1 MRGAA
6 VSLNSLWMKWRER
19 RGGRGARLTRRM
31 REEYRVYF
39 DRNATQSGTKWSGS
53 AGMHRSPSPHRENWA
68 ASLHLRAVLV
78 AAILP
83 AALAAQDTSP
93 GADERLL
100 AAARDGQVEV
110 VTTLLREGAD
120 VNAARGDGLTALHL
134 AAEGGHRAVADALV
148 AAGAAVDA
156 GTRIGRY
163 TPLQVAAE
171 GGHGAV
177 ALRLLEAGADP
188 NAVTTNSGVTALHL
202 AAGAIDGRSAVA
214 ALLDHGAD
222 PNAREGSA
230 GQTPLIFAAVAN
242 RPAAV
247 TALLAA
253 DADPGITTA
262 VVDVLPAL
270 ALDREANRR
279 FRDMIGA
286 PPQTPGPFGPR
297 VDPDAESPGEPSP
310 AQVQAAV
317 RAQRDFLRSGYD
329 VGDVSPHSLGRVGS
343 DYPGGPDLVRP
354 PYREVLVGR
363 TGALTALLHAAREG
377 HIEAAMA
384 LAGGGADLDQVSADG
399 TSPLLMATL
408 NGQFD
413 LALVLIERGAG
424 PDLAASTDGAT
435 PLFAVL
441 QTQWAPKSNYPQP
454 RAQDLQA
461 AGHLDVLRALLA
473 AGADPNPRLNTH
485 AWYWEYGLT
494 KLGIDLTGATP
505 FWRAVF
511 AQDLEAMR
519 LLVAH
524 GADPHLPTRWP
535 EVGMRERRQQ
545 DGRQQEDSA
554 LPWIPEGAPN
564 AWPIHAAAGG
574 GYLGLGAFSVRNRPD
589 QFIPAVK
596 YLIEELGAD
605 VNQRDSWLY
614 TPMHYA
620 ASRGDNE
627 LIEYLVSQGGDV
639 TAITR
644 LGQSTADMAR
654 GGRAGFFTRV
664 PYPETVELLTSLGAT
679 LECLHT
685 HFLDTGDFCPAAG
698 VNDPWVPA
706 ATDEEQKRSDSGKTR
721 SR

>member
-1 MRGAA
+1 MRGAV
-6 VSLNSLWMKWRER
+6 VSL
-19 RGGRGARLTRRM
+19 
-31 REEYRVYF
+31 
-39 DRNATQSGTKWSGS
+39 
-53 AGMHRSPSPHRENWA
+53 
-68 ASLHLRAVLV
+68 LV

-83 AALAAQDTSP
+83 LAA

-110 VTTLLREGAD
+110 VRTLLEAGAD

-134 AAEGGHRAVADALV
+134 AAEGGHDAVAQALV

-156 GTRIGRY
+156 GTRVGGY
-163 TPLQVAAE
+163 TPLQVAARA
-171 GGHGAV
+171 GHGGV

-188 NAVTTNSGVTALHL
+188 NARTTNSGVTALHL
-202 AAGAIDGRSAVA
+202 AASATGGGPAVA

-222 PNAREGSA
+222 PNARESSA
-230 GQTPLIFAAVAN
+230 GQTPLIFAAAAN
-242 RPAAV
+242 RAAAV

-253 DADPGITTA
+253 GADPGIGTA

-279 FRDMIGA
+279 FREAIGA
-286 PPQTPGPFGPR
+286 PPQRMGMYGFR
-297 VDPDAESPGEPSP
+297 VDPDAEPLGEPSP
-310 AQVQAAV
+310 ADVQAAV

-329 VGDVSPHSLGRVGS
+329 VGEVSPHSLGRVGP

-377 HIEAAMA
+377 HREAVTA
-384 LAGGGADLDQVSADG
+384 LLDGGADLDQVSADG

-413 LALVLIERGAG
+413 LALVLIERGAN
-424 PDLAASTDGAT
+424 PDLATSTDGVT

-441 QTQWAPKSNYPQP
+441 QTHWAPKSNYPQP
-454 RAQDLQA
+454 RAQDLQDSE
-461 AGHLDVLRALLA
+461 HMDVLRALLD

-485 AWYWEYGLT
+485 LWYWEYGLT
-494 KLGIDLTGATP
+494 KMGIDLTGATP
-505 FWRAVF
+505 FWRAAF

-524 GADPHLPTRWP
+524 GADPHIPTRWP

-554 LPWIPEGAPN
+554 LPWIPEGVPN

-574 GYLGLGAFSVRNRPD
+574 GYLGLGAFSVRNQPD

-627 LIEYLVSQGGDV
+627 LIEYLVSLGGDV

-664 PYPETVELLTSLGAT
+664 PYPETVELLQSLGST

-685 HFLDTGDFCPAAG
+685 HFLDTGDFCSGAG
-698 VNDPWVPA
+698 VDDPWAPA
-706 ATDEEQKRSDSGKTR
+706 ATDAEEKPSESGKSG

>member
-1 MRGAA
+1 M
-6 VSLNSLWMKWRER
+6 LL
-19 RGGRGARLTRRM
+19 L
-31 REEYRVYF
+31 
-39 DRNATQSGTKWSGS
+39 
-53 AGMHRSPSPHRENWA
+53 
-68 ASLHLRAVLV
+68 L

-83 AALAAQDTSP
+83 ATLAAQDTP
-93 GADERLL
+93 PAAGERLL
-100 AAARDGQVEV
+100 AAAEGGQVEV
-110 VTTLLREGAD
+110 VRSLLEEGAD

-134 AAEGGHRAVADALV
+134 AAEGGRLPVAKALV

-163 TPLQVAAE
+163 TPLQVAAR

-177 ALRLLEAGADP
+177 ALYLLEAGADP
-188 NAVTTNSGVTALHL
+188 NARTTNSGVTALHL
-202 AAGAIDGRSAVA
+202 AAGAIGGESAVA
-214 ALLDHGAD
+214 ALLEHGAD
-222 PNAREGSA
+222 PNARDGSS
-230 GQTPLIFAAVAN
+230 GQTPLFFAAAAN
-242 RPAAV
+242 RAAAV
-247 TALLAA
+247 TTLLAA
-253 DADPGITTA
+253 GADPAVTTA
-262 VVDVLPAL
+262 AIDVLPAL

-279 FRDMIGA
+279 FREMVGA
-286 PPQTPGPFGPR
+286 PPQRLGPYGFR
-297 VDPDAESPGEPSP
+297 ADAEAEEPGEPSP
-310 AQVQAAV
+310 ADVQAAV

-329 VGDVSPHSLGRVGS
+329 VGDVSAHSLGRVGP

-363 TGALTALLHAAREG
+363 TGGLTALLHAAREG
-377 HIEAAMA
+377 HREAALA
-384 LAGGGADLDQVSADG
+384 LADGGADLDQVSADG

-413 LALVLIERGAG
+413 LALVLIERGAN
-424 PDLAASTDGAT
+424 PDLATSTDGVT

-454 RAQDLQA
+454 RAQDLQEA
-461 AGHLDVLRALLA
+461 EHMDVLRALLE
-473 AGADPNPRLNTH
+473 AGADPNPRLHTH
-485 AWYWEYGLT
+485 LWYWEYGLT
-494 KLGIDLTGATP
+494 KMGIDLTGATP
-505 FWRAVF
+505 FWRATF

-524 GADPHLPTRWP
+524 GADPRIPTRWP

-574 GYLGLGAFSVRNRPD
+574 GYLGLGAFSVRNQPD
-589 QFIPAVK
+589 QFIAAVK

-627 LIEYLVSQGGDV
+627 LIEYLVSKGGDV

-664 PYPETVELLTSLGAT
+664 PYPETVELLRSLGST

-685 HFLDTGDFCPAAG
+685 HFLDTGDFCPGAG
-698 VNDPWVPA
+698 VDDPWAPA
-706 ATDEEQKRSDSGKTR
+706 ATDAEEKPSDSGKSG

>member
-1 MRGAA
+1 MRRGLRRAMSGMTRRLRRRGSWSAAPFAVALLISALLPSGAA
-6 VSLNSLWMKWRER
+6 
-19 RGGRGARLTRRM
+19 AQ
-31 REEYRVYF
+31 EE
-39 DRNATQSGTKWSGS
+39 
-53 AGMHRSPSPHRENWA
+53 
-68 ASLHLRAVLV
+68 ASS
-78 AAILP
+78 
-83 AALAAQDTSP
+83 D
-93 GADERLL
+93 RLL
-100 AAARDGQVEV
+100 EAARDGAAEV
-110 VTTLLREGAD
+110 VRALVVDGANGAD
-120 VNAARGDGLTALHL
+120 VNAARGDGMTALHF
-134 AAEGGHRAVADALV
+134 AAERGHAAVARVLID
-148 AAGAAVDA
+148 AGAAVDA

-163 TPLQVAAE
+163 APLHLAAR
-171 GGHGAV
+171 GGHGPVV
-177 ALRLLEAGADP
+177 ALLLEAGADP
-188 NAVTTNSGVTALHL
+188 NAATTNSGVTALHL
-202 AAGAIDGRSAVA
+202 AAAAVNARPAVA

-230 GQTPLIFAAVAN
+230 GQTPLMFAAAAN

-247 TALLAA
+247 AALLEAG
-253 DADPGITTA
+253 ADPATPTA
-262 VVDVLPAL
+262 VVDVLPSL

-279 FRDMIGA
+279 MRSMIGA
-286 PPQTPGPFGPR
+286 PRETLGPYGPE
-297 VDPDAESPGEPSP
+297 VDPEAEWPGEPSP
-310 AQVQAAV
+310 AQVQAAI
-317 RAQRDFLRSGYD
+317 RAQREFLRSGFD
-329 VGDVSPHSLGRVGS
+329 VGEVSAHSLGRTGP
-343 DYPGGPDLVRP
+343 DYPGGPDLIRP

-363 TGALTALLHAAREG
+363 TGGMTALLHAAREG
-377 HIEAAMA
+377 HIEAATA
-384 LAGGGADLDQVSADG
+384 LLDGGADIDQASADA
-399 TSPLLMATL
+399 TTPLLMAAL

-413 LALVLIERGAG
+413 LALVLIERGADPG
-424 PDLAASTDGAT
+424 LAASTDGAT

-454 RAQDLQA
+454 RAQDLQD
-461 AGHLDVLRALLA
+461 AGHMDVLRALLE

-485 AWYWEYGLT
+485 LWYWEYGLT
-494 KLGIDLTGATP
+494 KMGIDLTGATP
-505 FWRAVF
+505 FWRAAF

-524 GADPHLPTRWP
+524 GADPNIPTRWP

-589 QFIPAVK
+589 QFIPSVK

-620 ASRGDNE
+620 ASRGDND

-639 TAITR
+639 TAVTR

-664 PYPETVELLTSLGAT
+664 PFPETVDLLTSLGAT

-685 HFLDTGDFCPAAG
+685 HFLDTGDSCPGAG
-698 VNDPWVPA
+698 IDDPWAPA
-706 ATDEEQKRSDSGKTR
+706 RTTTEEKRRG
-721 SR
+721 

>member
-1 MRGAA
+1 MRSA
-6 VSLNSLWMKWRER
+6 VVWLL
-19 RGGRGARLTRRM
+19 A
-31 REEYRVYF
+31 
-39 DRNATQSGTKWSGS
+39 
-53 AGMHRSPSPHRENWA
+53 
-68 ASLHLRAVLV
+68 

-83 AALAAQDTSP
+83 LAAS
-93 GADERLL
+93 AEERLL
-100 AAARDGQVEV
+100 SAARDGQLEV
-110 VTTLLREGAD
+110 VRTLVEEGAD

-134 AAEGGHRAVADALV
+134 AAEGGHRAVAEALV

-156 GTRIGRY
+156 GTRIGGY
-163 TPLQVAAE
+163 TSLHVAARA
-171 GGHGAV
+171 GHGAV
-177 ALRLLEAGADP
+177 VLSLLEAGADP
-188 NAVTTNSGVTALHL
+188 NARTTNTGVTALHL
-202 AAGAIDGRSAVA
+202 AAAATGGRSAVA

-222 PNAREGSA
+222 PDARERSA
-230 GQTPLIFAAVAN
+230 GQTPLFFAAAAN
-242 RPAAV
+242 RADAV

-253 DADPGITTA
+253 GGDPGIATA
-262 VVDVLPAL
+262 VVDVLPTL

-279 FRDMIGA
+279 FRDLIGA
-286 PPQTPGPFGPR
+286 PPQRMGMYGPE
-297 VDPDAESPGEPSP
+297 VDPEAEPPGEPSP
-310 AQVQAAV
+310 ARVQAAI

-329 VGDVSPHSLGRVGS
+329 VGEVSPHSLGRVGP
-343 DYPGGPDLVRP
+343 DYPGGPDLIRP

-377 HIEAAMA
+377 HIEAATA
-384 LAGGGADLDQVSADG
+384 LLDGGADLDQVSADG

-413 LALVLIERGAG
+413 LALVLVERGAN
-424 PDLAASTDGAT
+424 PDLGTSTDGVT

-441 QTQWAPKSNYPQP
+441 QTEWAPKSNYPQP
-454 RAQDLQA
+454 RAQDLQEA
-461 AGHLDVLRALLA
+461 EYMDVLRALLE

-485 AWYWEYGLT
+485 LWYWEYGLT
-494 KLGIDLTGATP
+494 KMGIDLTGATP
-505 FWRAVF
+505 FWRAAF

-524 GADPHLPTRWP
+524 GADPHIPTRWP

-564 AWPIHAAAGG
+564 AWPIHAVAGG
-574 GYLGLGAFSVRNRPD
+574 GYLGLGAFSVRNEPD

-627 LIEYLVSQGGDV
+627 LIDYLVSRGGDV

-664 PYPETVELLTSLGAT
+664 PYPETVELLQSLGST

-685 HFLDTGDFCPAAG
+685 HFLDTGDFCPGAG
-698 VNDPWVPA
+698 IDDPWAPA
-706 ATDEEQKRSDSGKTR
+706 ATDGEEKPSDSGKSG

>member
-1 MRGAA
+1 MRAAA
-6 VSLNSLWMKWRER
+6 VALLL
-19 RGGRGARLTRRM
+19 A
-31 REEYRVYF
+31 
-39 DRNATQSGTKWSGS
+39 
-53 AGMHRSPSPHRENWA
+53 
-68 ASLHLRAVLV
+68 AVL
-78 AAILP
+78 P
-83 AALAAQDTSP
+83 SALAAQQAVAGD
-93 GADERLL
+93 ALL
-100 AAARDGQVEV
+100 EAARRGELEAV
-110 VTTLLREGAD
+110 RELIGRGAD
-120 VNAARGDGLTALHL
+120 VDAKRGDGMTALHL
-134 AAEGGHRAVADALV
+134 AAERGHAEVAGALID
-148 AAGAAVDA
+148 AGAAVDA

-163 TPLQVAAE
+163 TPLHVAVR

-177 ALRLLEAGADP
+177 VVRLLDAGADP

-202 AAGAIDGRSAVA
+202 AAGAVGGAGAVA
-214 ALLDHGAD
+214 ALLEHGAD
-222 PNAREGSA
+222 PNAREASA
-230 GQTPLIFAAVAN
+230 GQTPLMFAA
-242 RPAAV
+242 
-247 TALLAA
+247 
-253 DADPGITTA
+253 A
-262 VVDVLPAL
+262 VVDVLPSL

-279 FRDMIGA
+279 FREMVGA
-286 PPQTPGPFGPR
+286 PPETLGAYGPR
-297 VDPDAESPGEPSP
+297 VDPEAGRPGEPAP
-310 AQVQAAV
+310 AHVQAAI
-317 RAQRDFLRSGYD
+317 RAQREFLRSGYD
-329 VGDVSPHSLGRVGS
+329 VGEVSPHSLGRTGA
-343 DYPGGPDLVRP
+343 DYPGGPHFVRP

-363 TGALTALLHAAREG
+363 TGGMTALLHAAREG
-377 HIEAAMA
+377 HIEAATA
-384 LAGGGADLDQVSADG
+384 LLDGGANIDQVSADA
-399 TSPLLMATL
+399 TSPLLMASL

-413 LALVLIERGAG
+413 LALVLVERGAD

-454 RAQDLQA
+454 RAQDVQR
-461 AGHLDVLRALLA
+461 AGHMDVLRALLE
-473 AGADPNPRLNTH
+473 AGAEPNPRLNTH
-485 AWYWEYGLT
+485 LWYWEYGLT
-494 KLGIDLTGATP
+494 KMGIDLTGATP
-505 FWRAVF
+505 FWRAAF
-511 AQDLEAMR
+511 AQDLDAMK

-524 GADPHLPTRWP
+524 GADPHIPTRWP

-554 LPWIPEGAPN
+554 LPWIPEGVPN

-589 QFIPAVK
+589 QFISAVR

-664 PYPETVELLTSLGAT
+664 PYPETVELLTALGST

-685 HFLDTGDFCPAAG
+685 HFLDTGDFCTGAG
-698 VNDPWVPA
+698 VDDPWAPA
-706 ATDEEQKRSDSGKTR
+706 ATDAERKRPGS
-721 SR
+721 

>member
-1 MRGAA
+1 MSYAA
-6 VSLNSLWMKWRER
+6 VSLL
-19 RGGRGARLTRRM
+19 
-31 REEYRVYF
+31 
-39 DRNATQSGTKWSGS
+39 
-53 AGMHRSPSPHRENWA
+53 A
-68 ASLHLRAVLV
+68 AF
-78 AAILP
+78 LP
-83 AALAAQDTSP
+83 AALVAQDTP
-93 GADERLL
+93 DGRLL
-100 AAARDGQVEV
+100 TAARDGQVELV
-110 VTTLLREGAD
+110 RSLLEEGAE

-134 AAEGGHRAVADALV
+134 AAEGGHPAVAEALV

-156 GTRIGRY
+156 GTRIGGY
-163 TPLQVAAE
+163 TPLQMAAR

-177 ALRLLEAGADP
+177 VLRLLEAGADP
-188 NAVTTNSGVTALHL
+188 NAWTTNSGVTALHL
-202 AAGAIDGRSAVA
+202 AAGATGGRSAVA

-222 PNAREGSA
+222 PDAREGSA
-230 GQTPLIFAAVAN
+230 GQTPLFFAAAAN
-242 RPAAV
+242 RAAAV

-253 DADPGITTA
+253 GADPGIATA
-262 VVDVLPAL
+262 VVDVLPTL

-279 FRDMIGA
+279 FREMIGA
-286 PPQTPGPFGPR
+286 PAQRMGMYGPE
-297 VDPDAESPGEPSP
+297 VDPEAEPPGEPSP
-310 AQVQAAV
+310 AEVQAAV

-329 VGDVSPHSLGRVGS
+329 VGEVNPHSLGRVGP

-377 HIEAAMA
+377 HIEAATA
-384 LAGGGADLDQVSADG
+384 LLDGGADLNQVSADG
-399 TSPLLMATL
+399 TSPLLMAAL

-413 LALVLIERGAG
+413 LALVLIERGAN
-424 PDLAASTDGAT
+424 PDLGTSTDGVT
-435 PLFAVL
+435 PLFAIL

-454 RAQDLQA
+454 RAQDLQQA
-461 AGHLDVLRALLA
+461 EHMDVLRALLET
-473 AGADPNPRLNTH
+473 GADPNPRLNTH
-485 AWYWEYGLT
+485 LWYWEYGLT
-494 KLGIDLTGATP
+494 KMGIDLTGATP
-505 FWRAVF
+505 FWRAAF
-511 AQDLEAMR
+511 AQDLPAMR

-524 GADPHLPTRWP
+524 GADPHIPTRWP

-574 GYLGLGAFSVRNRPD
+574 GYLGLGAFSVRNEPD
-589 QFIPAVK
+589 QFIPAVR

-627 LIEYLVSQGGDV
+627 LIEYLVSRGGEV

-664 PYPETVELLTSLGAT
+664 PYPETVELLQSLGST

-685 HFLDTGDFCPAAG
+685 HFLDTGDFCPGAG
-698 VNDPWVPA
+698 VDDPWAPT
-706 ATDEEQKRSDSGKTR
+706 ATDAEERPSDSGKSG

>member
-1 MRGAA
+1 MRAA
-6 VSLNSLWMKWRER
+6 LVSLLVT
-19 RGGRGARLTRRM
+19 AVL
-31 REEYRVYF
+31 
-39 DRNATQSGTKWSGS
+39 
-53 AGMHRSPSPHRENWA
+53 PLA
-68 ASLHLRAVLV
+68 AS
-78 AAILP
+78 
-83 AALAAQDTSP
+83 
-93 GADERLL
+93 ADERLL
-100 AAARDGQVEV
+100 AAARDGQVEIV
-110 VTTLLREGAD
+110 ESLLAKGAD
-120 VNAARGDGLTALHL
+120 VNAARGDGFTALHL
-134 AAEGGHRAVADALV
+134 AAEGGHRAVAQALV

-156 GTRIGRY
+156 GTRIGGY
-163 TPLQVAAE
+163 TPLHVAARA
-171 GGHGAV
+171 GHGAV
-177 ALRLLEAGADP
+177 VLRLLDAGADP
-188 NAVTTNSGVTALHL
+188 NARTTNSGVTALHL
-202 AAGAIDGRSAVA
+202 AAGATGGRSAVA

-222 PNAREGSA
+222 PNAQEGSA
-230 GQTPLIFAAVAN
+230 RQTPLFFAAAAN
-242 RPAAV
+242 RADAV

-253 DADPGITTA
+253 GADPGIATA
-262 VVDVLPAL
+262 VIDVLPTL

-279 FRDMIGA
+279 FREMIGA
-286 PPQTPGPFGPR
+286 PPQRMGMYGFR
-297 VDPDAESPGEPSP
+297 VDPDAEPLGEPSP
-310 AQVQAAV
+310 AEVQAAV

-329 VGDVSPHSLGRVGS
+329 VGEVDAHSLGRVGP

-377 HIEAAMA
+377 HIEAATA
-384 LAGGGADLDQVSADG
+384 LLDGGADLDQVSADG

-413 LALVLIERGAG
+413 LALVLIERGAN
-424 PDLAASTDGAT
+424 PDFGTSTDGVT

-454 RAQDLQA
+454 RAQDLQQVEYM
-461 AGHLDVLRALLA
+461 DVLRALLE

-485 AWYWEYGLT
+485 LWYWEYGLT
-494 KLGIDLTGATP
+494 KMGIDLTGATP
-505 FWRAVF
+505 FWRAAF

-524 GADPHLPTRWP
+524 GADPHIPTRWP

-574 GYLGLGAFSVRNRPD
+574 GYLGLGAFSVRNEPD

-627 LIEYLVSQGGDV
+627 LIEYLVSLGGDV

-664 PYPETVELLTSLGAT
+664 PYPETAELLQSLGST

-685 HFLDTGDFCPAAG
+685 HFLDTGDFCPGAG
-698 VNDPWVPA
+698 VDDPWAPA
-706 ATDEEQKRSDSGKTR
+706 ATDAEEKPSESGKSG

>member
-1 MRGAA
+1 MRGA
-6 VSLNSLWMKWRER
+6 VSL
-19 RGGRGARLTRRM
+19 
-31 REEYRVYF
+31 
-39 DRNATQSGTKWSGS
+39 
-53 AGMHRSPSPHRENWA
+53 
-68 ASLHLRAVLV
+68 LV

-110 VTTLLREGAD
+110 VRSLLREGAD

-163 TPLQVAAE
+163 TPLHMAAE

-202 AAGAIDGRSAVA
+202 AAGAIDGRSGRSAVA

-279 FRDMIGA
+279 FRDLIGA
-286 PPQTPGPFGPR
+286 PPQTLGPFGPR

-310 AQVQAAV
+310 PQVQAAV

-329 VGDVSPHSLGRVGS
+329 VGDVSPHSLGRVGP

-363 TGALTALLHAAREG
+363 TGAMTALLHAAREG
-377 HIEAAMA
+377 HIEAATA
-384 LAGGGADLDQVSADG
+384 LLDGGADQDQVSADG

-413 LALVLIERGAG
+413 LALVLIERGAS

-454 RAQDLQA
+454 RAQDLQEA
-461 AGHLDVLRALLA
+461 EHLDVLGALLE
-473 AGADPNPRLNTH
+473 AGADPDPRLNTH

-494 KLGIDLTGATP
+494 KLGVDLTGATP

-596 YLIEELGAD
+596 YLIKEEG
-605 VNQRDSWLY
+605 NW
-614 TPMHYA
+614 
-620 ASRGDNE
+620 
-627 LIEYLVSQGGDV
+627 
-639 TAITR
+639 
-644 LGQSTADMAR
+644 AR
-654 GGRAGFFTRV
+654 T
-664 PYPETVELLTSLGAT
+664 
-679 LECLHT
+679 
-685 HFLDTGDFCPAAG
+685 
-698 VNDPWVPA
+698 
-706 ATDEEQKRSDSGKTR
+706 
-721 SR
+721 

>member
-1 MRGAA
+1 MRNGMRRRFA
-6 VSLNSLWMKWRER
+6 VALVL
-19 RGGRGARLTRRM
+19 
-31 REEYRVYF
+31 
-39 DRNATQSGTKWSGS
+39 S
-53 AGMHRSPSPHRENWA
+53 A
-68 ASLHLRAVLV
+68 L
-78 AAILP
+78 LP
-83 AALAAQDTSP
+83 TVSAAQE
-93 GADERLL
+93 GASSSADRLL
-100 AAARDGQVEV
+100 EAARDGAAEV
-110 VTTLLREGAD
+110 VRALVKDGAD
-120 VNAARGDGLTALHL
+120 VNAARGDGMTALHF
-134 AAEGGHRAVADALV
+134 AAERGHADVAGALID
-148 AAGAAVDA
+148 AGAAVDA

-163 TPLQVAAE
+163 PPLHLAAR
-171 GGHGAV
+171 GGHGPVV
-177 ALRLLEAGADP
+177 ALLLEAGADA
-188 NAVTTNSGVTALHL
+188 NAATTNSGVTALHL
-202 AAGAIDGRSAVA
+202 AAAAVDGRSAVA

-230 GQTPLIFAAVAN
+230 GQTPLMFAAAAN
-242 RPAAV
+242 RPAAAA
-247 TALLAA
+247 ALLEAG
-253 DADPGITTA
+253 ADPGIATA
-262 VVDVLPAL
+262 VVDVLPSL

-279 FRDMIGA
+279 MRDLIGA
-286 PPQTPGPFGPR
+286 PPETLGPYGPE
-297 VDPDAESPGEPSP
+297 VDPDAEWPGEPGP
-310 AQVQAAV
+310 ARVQAAI
-317 RAQRDFLRSGYD
+317 RAQREFLRSGYD
-329 VGDVSPHSLGRVGS
+329 VGEVSAHSLGRTGP
-343 DYPGGPDLVRP
+343 DYPGGPDLIRP

-363 TGALTALLHAAREG
+363 TGGMTALLHAAREG
-377 HIEAAMA
+377 HIEAATA
-384 LAGGGADLDQVSADG
+384 LLDGGADIDQVSADA
-399 TSPLLMATL
+399 TSPLLMAAL

-413 LALVLIERGAG
+413 LALALIERGADPG
-424 PDLAASTDGAT
+424 LAAATDGAT

-454 RAQDLQA
+454 RAQDLQD
-461 AGHLDVLRALLA
+461 AGHMEVLRALLE

-485 AWYWEYGLT
+485 LWYWEYGLT
-494 KLGIDLTGATP
+494 KMGIDLTGATP
-505 FWRAVF
+505 FWRAAF
-511 AQDLEAMR
+511 AQDLEAMK

-524 GADPHLPTRWP
+524 GADPDIPTRWP

-605 VNQRDSWLY
+605 VDQRDSWLY

-664 PYPETVELLTSLGAT
+664 PFPETVDLLTRLGST

-685 HFLDTGDFCPAAG
+685 HFLDTGDSCPGAG
-698 VNDPWVPA
+698 IDDPWAPA
-706 ATDEEQKRSDSGKTR
+706 ATDQEEKRSGSGR
-721 SR
+721 PNSR

>member
-6 VSLNSLWMKWRER
+6 VSL
-19 RGGRGARLTRRM
+19 
-31 REEYRVYF
+31 
-39 DRNATQSGTKWSGS
+39 
-53 AGMHRSPSPHRENWA
+53 
-68 ASLHLRAVLV
+68 LV

-83 AALAAQDTSP
+83 LAAS
-93 GADERLL
+93 ADERLL
-100 AAARDGQVEV
+100 AAARDGQVEIV
-110 VTTLLREGAD
+110 RSLLEEGAD

-134 AAEGGHRAVADALV
+134 AAEGGHLTVAEALV

-156 GTRIGRY
+156 GTRIGGY
-163 TPLQVAAE
+163 TALHIAARA
-171 GGHGAV
+171 GHGAV
-177 ALRLLEAGADP
+177 VLHLLEAGADP
-188 NAVTTNSGVTALHL
+188 NTRTTNSGVTALHL
-202 AAGAIDGRSAVA
+202 AAGATGGRPAVA

-222 PNAREGSA
+222 PDAREGSA
-230 GQTPLIFAAVAN
+230 GQTPLFFAAAAN
-242 RPAAV
+242 RADAV
-247 TALLAA
+247 AALLAA
-253 DADPGITTA
+253 GADSGIATA
-262 VVDVLPAL
+262 VIDVLPTL

-279 FRDMIGA
+279 FREMIGA
-286 PPQTPGPFGPR
+286 PPQRMGMYGFR
-297 VDPDAESPGEPSP
+297 VDPDAEPLGEPSP
-310 AQVQAAV
+310 AEVQAAI

-329 VGDVSPHSLGRVGS
+329 VGEVNPHSLGRVGP

-377 HIEAAMA
+377 HIEAATA
-384 LAGGGADLDQVSADG
+384 LLDGGADLDQVSADG

-413 LALVLIERGAG
+413 LALVLIERGAN
-424 PDLAASTDGAT
+424 PDLGTSTDGVT

-441 QTQWAPKSNYPQP
+441 QTEWAPKSNYPQP
-454 RAQDLQA
+454 RAQDLQRA
-461 AGHLDVLRALLA
+461 EHMDVLRALLE

-485 AWYWEYGLT
+485 LWYWEYGLT
-494 KLGIDLTGATP
+494 KMGIDLTGATP
-505 FWRAVF
+505 FWRATF

-524 GADPHLPTRWP
+524 GADPRIPTRWP

-574 GYLGLGAFSVRNRPD
+574 GYLGLGAFSVRNQPD

-627 LIEYLVSQGGDV
+627 LIEYLVSLGGDV

-664 PYPETVELLTSLGAT
+664 PYPETVALLQSLGST

-685 HFLDTGDFCPAAG
+685 HFLDTGDFCPGAG
-698 VNDPWVPA
+698 VDDPWAPA
-706 ATDEEQKRSDSGKTR
+706 ATDAEEKPSDSGKSG

>member
-1 MRGAA
+1 MR
-6 VSLNSLWMKWRER
+6 R
-19 RGGRGARLTRRM
+19 RVRCALGVLALALP
-31 REEYRVYF
+31 V
-39 DRNATQSGTKWSGS
+39 
-53 AGMHRSPSPHRENWA
+53 
-68 ASLHLRAVLV
+68 AVL
-78 AAILP
+78 LP
-83 AALAAQDTSP
+83 AGLAAQE
-93 GADERLL
+93 GASSSHARLL
-100 AAARDGQVEV
+100 EAARGGDVEV
-110 VTTLLREGAD
+110 VRALVGEGAE
-120 VNAARGDGLTALHL
+120 VNAARGDGMTALHF
-134 AAEGGHRAVADALV
+134 AAERGHPGVAGVLID
-148 AAGAAVDA
+148 AGAAVDA

-163 TPLQVAAE
+163 TPLHVAAR
-171 GGHGAV
+171 GGHGPVV
-177 ALRLLEAGADP
+177 ALLLGAGADP
-188 NAVTTNSGVTALHL
+188 DAATTNSGVTALHL
-202 AAGAIDGRSAVA
+202 AAAAVDGRSAVA

-230 GQTPLIFAAVAN
+230 GQTPLMFAAAAN

-247 TALLAA
+247 AALLEAG
-253 DADPGITTA
+253 ADPGITTT
-262 VVDVLPAL
+262 VVDVLPSL

-279 FRDMIGA
+279 MRDMIGA
-286 PPQTPGPFGPR
+286 PAETLGPYGPE
-297 VDPDAESPGEPSP
+297 VDPDAEWPGEPTP
-310 AQVQAAV
+310 AHVQASI
-317 RAQRDFLRSGYD
+317 RAQREFLRSGFD
-329 VGDVSPHSLGRVGS
+329 VGPVDAHSLGRVGP
-343 DYPGGPDLVRP
+343 DYPGGPDLIRP

-363 TGALTALLHAAREG
+363 TGGMTPLLHAAREG
-377 HIEAAMA
+377 NIEAATA
-384 LAGGGADLDQVSADG
+384 LLDGGAYIDQVSADA
-399 TSPLLMATL
+399 TSPLLMAAL

-413 LALVLIERGAG
+413 LALALIERGAE

-454 RAQDLQA
+454 RAQDLQD
-461 AGHLDVLRALLA
+461 AGHMEVLRALLE

-485 AWYWEYGLT
+485 LWYWEYGLT
-494 KLGIDLTGATP
+494 KMGIDLTGATP
-505 FWRAVF
+505 FWRAAF
-511 AQDLEAMR
+511 AQDLEAMK

-524 GADPHLPTRWP
+524 GADPHIPTRWP

-574 GYLGLGAFSVRNRPD
+574 GYLGLGAFSVRNRPN
-589 QFIPAVK
+589 QFIPAMK

-605 VNQRDSWLY
+605 VNHRDSWLY

-627 LIEYLVSQGGDV
+627 LIEYLVSQGGDIA
-639 TAITR
+639 AITR

-685 HFLDTGDFCPAAG
+685 HFLDTGDSCPGAG
-698 VNDPWVPA
+698 INDPWAPA
-706 ATDEEQKRSDSGKTR
+706 ATDAGEGNGNGTGNAAAGRYERPGR
-721 SR
+721 RN

>member
-1 MRGAA
+1 MRGA
-6 VSLNSLWMKWRER
+6 VSL
-19 RGGRGARLTRRM
+19 
-31 REEYRVYF
+31 
-39 DRNATQSGTKWSGS
+39 
-53 AGMHRSPSPHRENWA
+53 
-68 ASLHLRAVLV
+68 LV

-110 VTTLLREGAD
+110 VRSLLREGAD

-134 AAEGGHRAVADALV
+134 AAESGHRAVADALV
-148 AAGAAVDA
+148 AAGAALDA

-202 AAGAIDGRSAVA
+202 AAGAIDGRSGRSAVA

-279 FRDMIGA
+279 FRDLIGA
-286 PPQTPGPFGPR
+286 PPQTLGPFGPR
-297 VDPDAESPGEPSP
+297 VDPDADPDAESPGEPSP

-329 VGDVSPHSLGRVGS
+329 VGDVSPHSLGRVGP

-363 TGALTALLHAAREG
+363 TGAMTALLHAAREG
-377 HIEAAMA
+377 HIEAATA
-384 LAGGGADLDQVSADG
+384 LLDGGADLDQVSADG

-413 LALVLIERGAG
+413 LALVLIERGAS

-454 RAQDLQA
+454 RAQDLQEA
-461 AGHLDVLRALLA
+461 EHLDVLGALLE
-473 AGADPNPRLNTH
+473 AGADPDPRLNTH

-494 KLGIDLTGATP
+494 KLGVDLTGATP